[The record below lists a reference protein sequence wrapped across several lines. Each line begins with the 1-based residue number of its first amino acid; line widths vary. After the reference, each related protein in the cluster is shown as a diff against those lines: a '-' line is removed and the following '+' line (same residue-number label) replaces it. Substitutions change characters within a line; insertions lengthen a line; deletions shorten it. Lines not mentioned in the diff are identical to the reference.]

1 MQKLK
6 CSSRVISS
14 WISHDL
20 TIIKAISLVRKSHV
34 IFHMLF
40 HLLRI
45 LFITTNYANHVISH
59 KHRDSSR
66 KAREWRKSCTCQL
79 SPRDLSFLYILHV
92 EDELVYKGQS
102 SERWCT
108 ARPRPKDGIQ
118 PDQDMVCRLTQTL
131 KWCTDWYTAWPRCSL
146 QTDPEPEMVH
156 RLV

>member
-1 MQKLK
+1 MLK
-6 CSSRVISS
+6 SRDIIMDFT
-14 WISHDL
+14 WPDHHKGDIIGPKKPRDL
-20 TIIKAISLVRKSHV
+20 PYAISPTENSLKKKKKK
-34 IFHMLF
+34 
-40 HLLRI
+40 
-45 LFITTNYANHVISH
+45 NANHVISH

-79 SPRDLSFLYILHV
+79 SPRDLWFLYILHV

-108 ARPRPKDGIQ
+108 ARTRPKDDIQ